1 MSSLQFD
8 FWGTPSTLRCFC
20 KSTAEIDQGGWVY
33 GIRWVYP
40 HTHSREF
47 DLSGYVEFDL
57 SGCLVIPKYPLVSKT
72 RKLTIHKRENL
83 LERGWFR
90 GRVKGGRVEGWEG
103 EVEEWRSRRGAGRS
117 VGSPTFESRPE
128 WIYEIGF
135 KWVAEY
141 TQIPTRA
148 NSI

>member
-40 HTHSREF
+40 NTHSREF

-72 RKLTIHKRENL
+72 RKLTIHKRENA

-103 EVEEWRSRRGAGRS
+103 EVEEWRSGRGAGGN
-117 VGSPTFESRPE
+117 VGSPTFEFDLSG
-128 WIYEIGF
+128 YTKFGF
-135 KWVAEY
+135 TWVAEY